1 MKNSLIFNPNHKHQ
15 KNKKIYFFGSGDIAS
30 KTLRNIKKTTKVL
43 GTFDNKKSL
52 QGIITRDNLE
62 IFNPKLI
69 KKINISKIHIIITT
83 SSYDQVIK
91 QLKTYKLKQG
101 THYTIS
107 HRLEGQNILDTIQ
120 NHKCSLSFASAT
132 FKQNKKDAGGGIYNL
147 YLNGTKWKVEKKLS
161 GPCYCIIR
169 VKNNYIISMA
179 EKGIL
184 ICDLK
189 FNILKQKKIDKSIR
203 FHGISYSKKFESYF
217 VTCTNR
223 DKIIMFDKDL
233 NSIKKEFYLSN
244 KSNSEDISH
253 YHCNDCFVRGNF
265 LFVSVF
271 SVSGK
276 YKSDTFDGG
285 IIKFDIRTGK
295 KISVIKNDLLM
306 PHNIVYLNNQMH
318 VIDSLRGNLLYD
330 NFSNKATF
338 LGFSRG
344 IDYHN
349 GYYFIGQSRNRQA
362 SKIKSVNNNVS
373 ADTGIMIFD
382 KKNKISRFLNVNNKI
397 SEIHSIL
404 VHK

>member
-1 MKNSLIFNPNHKHQ
+1 MKNSLIFNLNYKHP
-15 KNKKIYFFGSGDIAS
+15 KNKKFYFFGSGDIAT
-30 KTLRNIKKTTKVL
+30 KTLRDIKKTIRIL

-52 QGIITRDNLE
+52 QGVITRDNLE
-62 IFNPKLI
+62 IFNPKSI
-69 KKINISKIHIIITT
+69 KKIDKNKIHIIITT
-83 SSYDQVIK
+83 SSYDQIIK

-101 THYTIS
+101 DHYSIS
-107 HRLEGQNILDTIQ
+107 HRLKGQNILDNIQ

-132 FKQNKKDAGGGIYNL
+132 FKQNSKYVGGGIYNL
-147 YLNGTKWKVEKKLS
+147 YLDGTKWRVEKKLS

-169 VKNNYIISMA
+169 VKNRYIISMA

-189 FNILKQKKIDKSIR
+189 FNILKQKRINRSIR

-217 VTCTNR
+217 VACTNR
-223 DKIIMFDKDL
+223 DKIIMFDKNL
-233 NSIKKEFYLSN
+233 NFIKKEFFLSN
-244 KSNSEDISH
+244 KPNPEDISY
-253 YHCNDCFVRGNF
+253 YHCNDCFVRNNY

-271 SVSGK
+271 SVTGK
-276 YKSDTFDGG
+276 YKSDKFDGG

-306 PHNIVYLNNQMH
+306 PHNVVYLNDQIH
-318 VIDSLRGNLLYD
+318 IIDSLRGNLVYD

-349 GYYFIGQSRNRQA
+349 GYYFVGQSRNRQA
-362 SKIKSVNNNVS
+362 SKIKSINNNVS

>member
-1 MKNSLIFNPNHKHQ
+1 MKNNLIFNLNHKHL
-15 KNKKIYFFGSGDIAS
+15 KNKKFYFFGTGDIAT
-30 KTLRNIKKTTKVL
+30 KTLRDIKKTIKVL

-52 QGIITRDNLE
+52 LGIITRDNLE
-62 IFNPKLI
+62 IFNPKSI
-69 KKINISKIHIIITT
+69 KKIDKNKIHIIITT
-83 SSYDQVIK
+83 SSYDQIIK

-101 THYTIS
+101 DHYTIS
-107 HRLEGQNILDTIQ
+107 HRLEGQNILDNIQ
-120 NHKCSLSFASAT
+120 SHKCSLSFASAT
-132 FKQNKKDAGGGIYNL
+132 FKQNKKDVGGGIYNL
-147 YLNGTKWKVEKKLS
+147 YLNGNKWKVEKKLS

-169 VKNNYIISMA
+169 VKNKYIISMA

-189 FNILKQKKIDKSIR
+189 FNILKQKRINRSIR

-217 VTCTNR
+217 VACTNR
-223 DKIIMFDKDL
+223 DKIIMFDKNL
-233 NSIKKEFYLSN
+233 NFIKKEFFLSN
-244 KSNSEDISH
+244 KPNPEDISY
-253 YHCNDCFVRGNF
+253 YHCNDCFVRNNY

-271 SVSGK
+271 SVTGK
-276 YKSDTFDGG
+276 YKIDKFDGG

-306 PHNIVYLNNQMH
+306 PHNVVYLNDQIH
-318 VIDSLRGNLLYD
+318 IIDSLRGNLMYD

-349 GYYFIGQSRNRQA
+349 GYYFVGQSRNRQA
-362 SKIKSVNNNVS
+362 SKIKSINNNVS